1 MTLTTNGMRVLRK
14 EYHSGLKLS
23 REFSKKRKWSWTL
36 KNEKDLG
43 EGRDQRD
50 FLERATAQMRM
61 RRFCRMVSRHGLARM
76 AGSYCGREIMCR

>member
-14 EYHSGLKLS
+14 GYHSGLKLS

-50 FLERATAQMRM
+50 FLERATV
-61 RRFCRMVSRHGLARM
+61 RRFCRLVSRHGLARM
-76 AGSYCGREIMCR
+76 AGSYRGREIMCR